1 MLCLQGYSRIPVYK
15 QEKENVVYI
24 LLAKDLLFL
33 DTEDEK
39 TVEEV
44 CKFYENAPNF
54 VYDDTVLT
62 DMFNEFKT
70 GDKGFEMNEI
80 INFRSV
86 IGRMSP
92 IITTLHI
99 HMIKYKSNLTKF
111 KAKEM

>member
-33 DTEDEK
+33 DTEDDK

-80 INFRSV
+80 INFRTV
-86 IGRMSP
+86 ACFMGQQNTT
-92 IITTLHI
+92 ITQI
-99 HMIKYKSNLTKF
+99 YIS
-111 KAKEM
+111 